1 MIPPS
6 SQSPENEEATL
17 KPESA
22 GGFPTPQVGPF
33 TEAANVD
40 SSEPG
45 AKGHAYSPYCLERL
59 SGKSLEGSGACV
71 FDDPQG
77 GESALL
83 GPVLSTRGSSEGS
96 LS

>member
-22 GGFPTPQVGPF
+22 GGFPTPPVSPF
-33 TEAANVD
+33 TVAANLG

-45 AKGHAYSPYCLERL
+45 AKGHPFSPECV
-59 SGKSLEGSGACV
+59 EGV
-71 FDDPQG
+71 F
-77 GESALL
+77 
-83 GPVLSTRGSSEGS
+83 
-96 LS
+96 

>member
-22 GGFPTPQVGPF
+22 GGFPTPPVGPF

-45 AKGHAYSPYCLERL
+45 AKGHAYSAYCLEEEFREL
-59 SGKSLEGSGACV
+59 RPNG
-71 FDDPQG
+71 
-77 GESALL
+77 
-83 GPVLSTRGSSEGS
+83 VLGSSHVTNSFALQRTES
-96 LS
+96 VVA